1 MSRRLT
7 SALLITATLA
17 GLGYANLEAATQPI
31 DTTAVAQAPETQ
43 APPVAD
49 VAVEPDKVR
58 TLEEFSET
66 VSRPLFNDTRR
77 PTPPRAM
84 AETPPQD
91 ATVQATA
98 GNTPVRA
105 TLRLLGTMQ
114 AGARGPRALIQ
125 ADAAA
130 RADWVDIGADVSGWR
145 VTSIRGDTV
154 SVEADGAQSEI
165 KLYPRPQP
173 VEATK

>member
-7 SALLITATLA
+7 SGLRIAAMLA
-17 GLGYANLEAATQPI
+17 GLSYANFEAATQPI
-31 DTTAVAQAPETQ
+31 DTTAVPQAPETQ
-43 APPVAD
+43 APAVAD

-58 TLEEFSET
+58 ALEDFAET
-66 VSRPLFNDTRR
+66 ITRPLFNDTRR
-77 PTPPRAM
+77 PTPPRAA
-84 AETPPQD
+84 AEAQPPD
-91 ATVQATA
+91 AAVQATVA
-98 GNTPVRA
+98 QTPVRA

-114 AGARGPRALIQ
+114 TGARGPRALIQ

-130 RADWVDIGADVSGWR
+130 RADWVSVGADVSGWR

-173 VEATK
+173 AEVTK